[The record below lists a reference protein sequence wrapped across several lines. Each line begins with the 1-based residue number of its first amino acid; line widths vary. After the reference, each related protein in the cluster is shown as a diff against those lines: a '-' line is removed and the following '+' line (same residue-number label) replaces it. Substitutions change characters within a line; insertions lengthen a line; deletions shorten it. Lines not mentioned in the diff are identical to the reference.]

1 VRGAYLLVRR
11 ADIPRAHREYAL
23 VKISRN
29 AAYGLIGLAAI
40 MWATSGTFTELAL
53 GEGAVVMEI
62 TVFSVIVSAIIL
74 LPLIGVLDPKSLKI
88 KREDFLPLLG
98 FSLVTGT
105 LFSLAWYYCVEITSV
120 ATAVILLYLYPSI
133 VTIASVFL
141 LRERLTP
148 QKALALPLTF
158 VGCVLVAGAQ
168 EFEEGF
174 SFDMVGIALGI
185 YAAMGASVYYLCG
198 KKFLAKYSSNTV
210 ILYMTVLSIPG
221 LVILGNP
228 FELVRT
234 SLSSSAWLYV
244 FALGFFPGTVGF
256 VVSMV
261 ALNHIEASKASIVAS
276 IEPVAAVIIAF
287 MVLSQGLNTLQALG
301 VALVFGGVVLLRL
314 TLKRNGSAVKSIYR
328 PEQSPPTT

>member
-1 VRGAYLLVRR
+1 MRIVNIE
-11 ADIPRAHREYAL
+11 D
-23 VKISRN
+23 ISREL
-29 AAYGLIGLAAI
+29 ASVRISKSMAYGLMGLAAVL
-40 MWATSGTFTELAL
+40 WATSGTLTELAL
-53 GEGAVVMEI
+53 DEGADVMEI
-62 TVFSVIVSAIIL
+62 TVFSVIISAMIL
-74 LPLIGVLDPKSLKI
+74 LPLIGVLDRKSLKI
-88 KREDFLPLLG
+88 RKEDFLPFLG

-105 LFSLAWYYCVEITSV
+105 FFSLAWYYCVEMTSV

-141 LRERLTP
+141 LKERMTP

-174 SFDMVGIALGI
+174 SFDTVGIILGI
-185 YAAMGASVYYLCG
+185 YAAMGASVYYLWG
-198 KKFLAKYSSNTV
+198 KKFLDKYSSNTV
-210 ILYMTVLSIPG
+210 ILYMTALSIPG
-221 LVILGNP
+221 LIILGNP
-228 FELVRT
+228 VELMKT
-234 SLSSSAWLYV
+234 SLTSTAWLFV
-244 FALGFFPGTVGF
+244 LALGFFPGTVAF

-276 IEPVAAVIIAF
+276 IEPVAAVLIAF
-287 MVLSQGLNTLQALG
+287 VVLSQGLNTLQALG

-314 TLKRNGSAVKSIYR
+314 TLKRSAPAVKSIYR

>member
-1 VRGAYLLVRR
+1 MR
-11 ADIPRAHREYAL
+11 
-23 VKISRN
+23 ISKST
-29 AAYGLIGLAAI
+29 AYGLMCLAGVL
-40 MWATSGTFTELAL
+40 WAASGTLTELAL
-53 GEGAVVMEI
+53 GEGAKVMEI
-62 TVFSVIVSAIIL
+62 TVFSVIISAIIL
-74 LPLIGVLDPKSLKI
+74 MPLIGVLDRKSLKI
-88 KREDFLPLLG
+88 RRADFLPFLG

-105 LFSLAWYYCVEITSV
+105 FFSLAWYYSVEMTSV

-141 LRERLTP
+141 LKERLTP

-168 EFEEGF
+168 EFEEGL

-185 YAAMGASVYYLCG
+185 YAAIGASVYYLWG
-198 KKFLAKYSSNTV
+198 KRFLNKYSSNTV
-210 ILYMTVLSIPG
+210 ILYMTALAIPG
-221 LVILGNP
+221 LIILGNP
-228 FELVRT
+228 VELMKT
-234 SLSSSAWLYV
+234 SLSSTAWLLV
-244 FALGFFPGTVGF
+244 LALGFFPGTVAF

-276 IEPVAAVIIAF
+276 IEPVAAVLIAF
-287 MVLSQGLNTLQALG
+287 IVLSQGLNTLQALG

-314 TLKRNGSAVKSIYR
+314 TLKRSAPAVKSIYR